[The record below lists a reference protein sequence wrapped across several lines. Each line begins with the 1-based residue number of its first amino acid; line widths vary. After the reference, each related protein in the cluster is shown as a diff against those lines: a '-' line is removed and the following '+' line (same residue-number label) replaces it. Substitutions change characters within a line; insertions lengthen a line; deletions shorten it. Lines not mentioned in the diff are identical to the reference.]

1 MKESQFITSN
11 AENWQD
17 LERQL
22 SAKKSNKKLH
32 KSWGQHFSKI
42 TNDLSYAQTFYKRR
56 SVKRFLNE
64 MATRLFAEVYAVPI
78 KKPGQFWRF
87 WKSDLPLAL
96 YEDRKALRIS
106 FIVFLL
112 AALIGVFS
120 TYQDPQFANV
130 ILGDGY
136 IAMTEENIANGDPLA
151 VYKDDQP
158 FMMFIEIFSNNLKVS
173 IFTFIGGLFFGLG
186 TLGILFSNGVML
198 GTFQYYF
205 ARHDLLFESFLTV
218 WQHGATE
225 ICAIIIAGGA
235 GLTIGKHLLFPGT
248 LPRFVAFRLGVTRGM
263 RVLMGIVPIIFLAA
277 FIESFITRHDELH
290 WILRIFVILASFAFM
305 IGYYVWLP
313 RKVGQ
318 SQRDTTTENWQPF
331 ATKQDSIELSA
342 IKTNGEILLDAISLL
357 RSKGFVLMRWFAA
370 LATFWVLALI
380 GLYPDDFIADF
391 QSADI
396 SGFIFQELVRTA
408 IFWWLRFSNFF
419 LGFNFQDFPLLFP
432 ITVLVFAGFQFELN
446 KWFFKQFPHSA
457 EGATPPFKAYFK
469 FILVWSLL
477 LLPLFFWW
485 PYVFVVFGVIL
496 PITAMYWTAQTF
508 QKQHTPDFAQTA
520 LLFYFGQFFKALG
533 LTLFTSFFAAILIF
547 LLQSPILWVVLSIAN
562 SFLGFSEGGAL
573 SFLMHFSNGLGYMV
587 LLAALAVQ
595 QISFKLFYFS
605 TLEVQEGHQLRAAV
619 QNIQLKK
626 SAYGIEK
633 SI

>member
-22 SAKKSNKKLH
+22 SAKKANKQLH

-64 MATRLFAEVYAVPI
+64 LATRLFAEVYAVPVQQ
-78 KKPGQFWRF
+78 PGKFWRF
-87 WKSDLPLAL
+87 WKKDLPLAL
-96 YEDRKALRIS
+96 YEDRTALRIS
-106 FIVFLL
+106 FIVFML
-112 AALIGVFS
+112 AAIIGVFS

-158 FMMFIEIFSNNLKVS
+158 FLMFIQIFSNNLKVS
-173 IFTFIGGLFFGLG
+173 IFTFIGGLFFGVG

-205 ARHDLLFESFLTV
+205 ARHDLLLDSFLTI

-248 LPRFVAFRLGVTRGM
+248 LPRFVAFKLGVTRGM
-263 RVLMGIVPIIFLAA
+263 RVLMGIVPVILLAA

-313 RKVGQ
+313 KKVGQ
-318 SQRDTTTENWQPF
+318 SQRDTTAENWQLYASKPE
-331 ATKQDSIELSA
+331 QISLST
-342 IKTNGEILLDAISLL
+342 IKGNGEILLDAIASL

-380 GLYPDDFIADF
+380 GLYPEDFVADF
-391 QSADI
+391 QAADI

-408 IFWWLRFSNFF
+408 IFWWLRFRNFF
-419 LGFNFQDFPLLFP
+419 LGFDFQEFPLLYP

-446 KWFFKQFPHSA
+446 KWFFKQFSHTTAAAAPK
-457 EGATPPFKAYFK
+457 FKAYFRY
-469 FILVWSLL
+469 ILVWSLL
-477 LLPLFFWW
+477 LLPLFFW
-485 PYVFVVFGVIL
+485 
-496 PITAMYWTAQTF
+496 
-508 QKQHTPDFAQTA
+508 
-520 LLFYFGQFFKALG
+520 
-533 LTLFTSFFAAILIF
+533 
-547 LLQSPILWVVLSIAN
+547 
-562 SFLGFSEGGAL
+562 
-573 SFLMHFSNGLGYMV
+573 
-587 LLAALAVQ
+587 
-595 QISFKLFYFS
+595 
-605 TLEVQEGHQLRAAV
+605 
-619 QNIQLKK
+619 
-626 SAYGIEK
+626 
-633 SI
+633 